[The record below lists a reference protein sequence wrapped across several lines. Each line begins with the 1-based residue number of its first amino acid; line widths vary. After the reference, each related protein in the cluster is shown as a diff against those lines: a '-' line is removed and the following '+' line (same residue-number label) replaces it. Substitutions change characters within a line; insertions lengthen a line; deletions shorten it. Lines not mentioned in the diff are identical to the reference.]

1 LASIKETQSADKKLN
16 MKIGNK
22 KWFVQLNRYKA
33 IGYYADERAAQEA
46 ATLFKRYGYPK
57 AKATL
62 EFR

>member
-1 LASIKETQSADKKLN
+1 

-22 KWFVQLNRYKA
+22 KWFVQLNRYKV
-33 IGYYADERAAQEA
+33 IGYYADEKAAEEA
-46 ATLFKRYGYPK
+46 ARLFRLDGYPK

>member
-1 LASIKETQSADKKLN
+1 
-16 MKIGNK
+16 MKIGYK

-33 IGYYADERAAQEA
+33 IGYYADEKAAQEA
-46 ATLFKRYGYPK
+46 AKLFRRDGYPK